1 MIRLISYLTIVLL
14 TCSCML
20 EEHDMN
26 MVGGEQIEFTSSKTR
41 IITKGGDE
49 AQTFETGTAFRLFAV
64 TSGSDWSMNGTKLY
78 NIEGIGEEDG
88 KVGYSIDGKLASY
101 DVDRINIYSL

>member
-1 MIRLISYLTIVLL
+1 MKAIVTYLGIILLI
-14 TCSCML
+14 CSCSL
-20 EEHDMN
+20 EEYDMN

-88 KVGYSIDGKLASY
+88 IWNHSPISY
-101 DVDRINIYSL
+101 PKQTK